1 MAEDNSESFYIPEVK
16 QTPTTTIGG
25 EVADVLTAKESGA
38 EDPNGSIA
46 VVYENPTIEKGT
58 LWVNANK
65 PESFESVGQYNDALR
80 IALSD
85 DRPDYLRGREV
96 TDDVAD
102 ELLGL
107 LGDDYDPDAEYD
119 SERVRGTDYKLAN
132 ESDKDFE
139 LNTVPVDGED
149 RTVGIEL
156 DGNSFNSSRVEEMP
170 DKLMVWYGGMS
181 GQILARA
188 LDFNG
193 MPYARYTD
201 DGYLMKGLYQA
212 PVGWRG
218 EADVEQYDTTNT
230 KSSLKD
236 DRVYPRM
243 ARPVAVRDDL
253 PSPLYITIGR
263 YNGGRMYEATVGGA
277 VDDDG
282 RVTDESALEM
292 NYEGDDPEAFLRDA
306 FDIDDVMEVY
316 DLYLDGPNWMDEPA
330 NVQRSGDTDNSGGS
344 FDMGGGDTDDSG
356 GLTDSE
362 EQFATMVAEQALAGS
377 DVPVDEATFTV
388 DGETVGL
395 GGLVEHNA
403 AEFDTDDPDV
413 DAIAERVT
421 ELR

>member
-1 MAEDNSESFYIPEVK
+1 MAEEPDFEYIPEVK

-25 EVADVLTAKESGA
+25 EVVDVLTAKESGA
-38 EDPNGSIA
+38 EDPSGSIA
-46 VVYENPTIEKGT
+46 VVFKDPTVEKGT

-65 PESFESVGQYNDALR
+65 PEGFDSVGEYNDALR

-85 DRPDYLRGREV
+85 ERPDYLRGREV
-96 TDDVAD
+96 TDEVAD
-102 ELLGL
+102 ELLGKL
-107 LGDDYDPDAEYD
+107 DEYDADAEYD
-119 SERVRGTDYKLAN
+119 SERVRGTDYKLAD

-181 GQILARA
+181 GQILSRG

-193 MPYARYTD
+193 MPFARYTE

-230 KSSLKD
+230 KSSLKS
-236 DRVYPRM
+236 DRVFPRM
-243 ARPVAVRDDL
+243 ARPVALREDL
-253 PSPLYITIGR
+253 PNPLYVTIGR
-263 YNGGRMYEATVGGA
+263 FNGGRMYEASMGGA
-277 VDDDG
+277 VDDNG
-282 RVTDESALEM
+282 EVTDESTLEM
-292 NYEGDDPEAFLRDA
+292 QYEGDDPEAFIREV
-306 FDIDDVMEVY
+306 FDVDDVMEVY
-316 DLYLDGPNWMDEPA
+316 DLYHSGPNWMDEPES
-330 NVQRSGDTDNSGGS
+330 VERSGDTDNSGGS
-344 FDMGGGDTDDSG
+344 FDMGDGDDSDSG
-356 GLTDSE
+356 GLTDGE

-377 DVPVDEATFTV
+377 DVPIDDATFDV
-388 DGETVGL
+388 DGETVPL

-413 DAIAERVT
+413 DGIAERVE